1 MSPSAQFEDK
11 VRSSVA
17 SRTDD
22 KDIQGF
28 LVGHLNFWLKAGAG
42 RDQETASL
50 LTVSWVLRFDGSCG
64 AGVVTAG

>member
-1 MSPSAQFEDK
+1 MSSSAQFEDK

-28 LVGHLNFWLKAGAG
+28 LVGHF
-42 RDQETASL
+42 EL
-50 LTVSWVLRFDGSCG
+50 LIESGGWERSGDGFIVDG
-64 AGVVTAG
+64 FVGFKV